1 MLPTVPPPIL
11 GLPTSTTGLIG
22 EAAQGPLEQAVLV
35 TSLSEYERVF
45 GGPQPGQELFLAV
58 SSFFDNGGKRAW
70 VVRLGARSAAGI
82 GRGLVALDVVDDLGL
97 LCLAGL
103 SGGTALAPAAAYARS
118 RGTFFVGE
126 PAASRQ
132 ATLTAVRAIRAAD
145 RGHAAVFFPRLRV
158 RDPLQSSSTV
168 LCGASAA
175 VAGLLART
183 DTERGVHAF
192 AAGTGARVQGA
203 VGLAASIGDKAAAT
217 LRRSGVNA
225 IRQVPN
231 HGIVVWGARTAGGG
245 REQGEDWKYVP
256 VRRTALYLE
265 ESIERGI
272 EWVDFEP
279 NDEPTWRALRETV
292 AKFLTQTFQ
301 EGAFAGTT
309 PAEAFFVRCGSD
321 TTTQNDIDKGV
332 VVIEIGFAPLRPAEF
347 VTFPI
352 RHKRD

>member
-1 MLPTVPPPIL
+1 MLPAVTPPIL
-11 GLPTSTTGLIG
+11 GVATSTTGLVG
-22 EAAQGPLEQAVLV
+22 EASQGPVEQAVLV
-35 TSLSEYERVF
+35 TSLSEFEHVF
-45 GGPQPGQELFLAV
+45 GGPQARQELFPAV
-58 SSFFDNGGKRAW
+58 SLFFLNGGRRAW

-82 GRGLVALDVVDDLGL
+82 QRGLAALDAVDDLGL

-103 SGGTALAPAAAYARS
+103 SGGPSLAAGATYARS

-126 PAASRQ
+126 PAGTRQ

-145 RGHAAVFFPRLRV
+145 RGHAAVFFPRLKV
-158 RDPLQSSSTV
+158 RDPLQPAGTV
-168 LCGASAA
+168 LCGSSAA
-175 VAGLLART
+175 IAGLLART
-183 DTERGVHAF
+183 DIERGVHAF
-192 AAGTGARVQGA
+192 AAGTGTRVQGA
-203 VGLAASIGDKAAAT
+203 VGLAASVGDKPAAT
-217 LRRSGVNA
+217 LRGRGVNA

-231 HGIVVWGARTAGGG
+231 HGIVVWGARTVGS

-279 NDEPTWRALRETV
+279 NDEPTWRALRGTV
-292 AKFLTQTFQ
+292 TTFLVQTFQ
-301 EGAFAGTT
+301 EGAFAGET
-309 PAEAFFVRCGSD
+309 PEEAFFVRCGSD
-321 TTTQNDIDKGV
+321 TTTQSDIDNGV

-347 VTFPI
+347 VTFRI

>member
-1 MLPTVPPPIL
+1 M
-11 GLPTSTTGLIG
+11 
-22 EAAQGPLEQAVLV
+22 
-35 TSLSEYERVF
+35 TSLAEYEQVF
-45 GGPQPGQELFLAV
+45 GGPQHGQELFFAV
-58 SSFFDNGGKRAW
+58 SLFFLNRGRRAW
-70 VVRLGARSAAGI
+70 IVRLGARSAAGVR
-82 GRGLVALDVVDDLGL
+82 RGLAALDAVDDLGL

-103 SGGTALAPAAAYARS
+103 SGGTVLAAAATYARS

-126 PAASRQ
+126 PAGSRQ

-158 RDPLQSSSTV
+158 RDPLQPSSTV
-168 LCGASAA
+168 LCGSSAA
-175 VAGLLART
+175 VAGLLARI

-192 AAGTGARVQGA
+192 AAGTSAHVQGA
-203 VGLAASIGDKAAAT
+203 VGLASTVGDKAAAT

-231 HGIVVWGARTAGGG
+231 HGMVVWGARTVGGG
-245 REQGEDWKYVP
+245 REQSEDWKYVP

-279 NDEPTWRALRETV
+279 NDEPTWRALRATV
-292 AKFLTQTFQ
+292 TTFLMQTFR
-301 EGAFAGTT
+301 EGAFAGDT
-309 PAEAFFVRCGSD
+309 PAEAFAVRCGSD
-321 TTTQNDIDKGV
+321 TTTQSDIDNGV
-332 VVIEIGFAPLRPAEF
+332 VVIEIGFAPFRPAEF
-347 VTFPI
+347 VTLRI

>member
-11 GLPTSTTGLIG
+11 GVPTSTTALIG
-22 EAAQGPLEQAVLV
+22 EAAQGPVEQPVLV
-35 TSLSEYERVF
+35 TSLSEYEQVF

-58 SSFFDNGGKRAW
+58 SLFFLNGGRRAW

-82 GRGLVALDVVDDLGL
+82 RRGLDALDAVDDLGL

-103 SGGTALAPAAAYARS
+103 AGGTALAPAATYARS

-126 PAASRQ
+126 PAGSRQ
-132 ATLTAVRAIRAAD
+132 ATLTAARGIRAAD

-158 RDPLQSSSTV
+158 RDPLQPSSTV
-168 LCGASAA
+168 LCGSSAA

-192 AAGTGARVQGA
+192 AAGTGAHLQGA
-203 VGLAASIGDKAAAT
+203 VGLAASVGDKAAAT

-231 HGIVVWGARTAGGG
+231 HGMVVWGARTVGS
-245 REQGEDWKYVP
+245 REQDEDWKYVP

-279 NDEPTWRALRETV
+279 NDEPTWRALRGAVV
-292 AKFLTQTFQ
+292 AFLLQTFQ
-301 EGAFAGTT
+301 EGAFAGSG

-321 TTTQNDIDKGV
+321 TTTQSDIDKGI

-347 VTFPI
+347 VTFRI